1 MAKAK
6 SKPKK
11 AKIAVVVCTDK
22 NLFWQSAFFLARAI
36 SLDPDKLVDFY
47 LYCSDPFDPK
57 LKKALGPRVKIVFTE
72 KAGFA
77 DDIPLSSHIS
87 KATFLR
93 MIALEELCPHYEQV
107 AYSDIDVF
115 QRWGSFGE
123 LINLAGHEQPLAA
136 VRDRSLWG
144 REPEVWVAKNYF
156 PNLPSGVHNRYFNAG
171 IIVAN
176 SKVFLAQEITQRAL
190 AFLRDYP
197 ELCHY
202 ADQSALNAAVNGDWL
217 ELSPSWNW
225 QANTRYD
232 HLIPLR
238 NPRFVHF
245 TGPIKPW
252 KDKRRRFDEVYFFA
266 MKQWLEISG
275 LQHILADIPEAT
287 FFASRERLRTRL
299 LAEQH
304 TSPLEMRE
312 FVKPYI
318 DRTDFADAELGLP
331 VFGWTDDR

>member
-47 LYCSDPFDPK
+47 LYCSDPFDK
-57 LKKALGPRVKIVFTE
+57 RLQKALGPRVKIV
-72 KAGFA
+72 
-77 DDIPLSSHIS
+77 LSDTPSVPEDVYYSKHITR
-87 KATFLR
+87 AALLR
-93 MIALEELCPHYEQV
+93 MVALEELCSQYEQV
-107 AYSDIDVF
+107 AYSDVDIF

-123 LINLAGHEQPLAA
+123 LIPLAGHQQPLAA

-144 REPEVWVAKNYF
+144 SEPEIWVAKNYF
-156 PNLPSGVHNRYFNAG
+156 PKLPSGVMNRYFNSG

-176 SKVFLAQEITQRAL
+176 SDVYLAQEITQRAL

-202 ADQSALNAAVNGDWL
+202 SDQSALNAAVNGDWL

-252 KDKRRRFDEVYFFA
+252 KDKLRRFDEMYFFA
-266 MKQWLEISG
+266 MAQWLVLNG
-275 LQHILADIPEAT
+275 MGDVLQEVPEVR
-287 FFASRERLRTRL
+287 FLASRERRRTRML
-299 LAEQH
+299 TEAKPD
-304 TSPLEMRE
+304 PLEMRE
-312 FVKPYI
+312 FAKHYI
-318 DRTDFADAELGLP
+318 DRNDFADAALGLP
-331 VFGWTDDR
+331 VYGWDDDR

>member
-1 MAKAK
+1 MA
-6 SKPKK
+6 
-11 AKIAVVVCTDK
+11 IGI
-22 NLFWQSAFFLARAI
+22 FLARAT
-36 SLDPDKLVDFY
+36 SLDPEKLVDFY

-57 LKKALGPRVKIVFTE
+57 LEKSLGPRVKIVFSEPT
-72 KAGFA
+72 AFA
-77 DDIPLSSHIS
+77 EGIHLSSHVS

-93 MIALEELCPHYEQV
+93 MTALEELCQYYEQV
-107 AYSDIDVF
+107 AYSDVDVF

-123 LINLAGHEQPLAA
+123 LIGMAGHKQPLAA

-144 REPEVWVAKNYF
+144 SEPEVWVAKNYF
-156 PNLPSGVHNRYFNAG
+156 PKLPSGVHNRYFNAG
-171 IIVAN
+171 VIVAN
-176 SKVFLAQEITQRAL
+176 SKVFLEQEIAQRSL
-190 AFLRDYP
+190 AFLQDYP

-202 ADQSALNAAVNGDWL
+202 ADQSGLNAAVNGDWL

-225 QANTRYD
+225 QANTHYD

-266 MKQWLEISG
+266 MKQWLELNG
-275 LQHILADIPEAT
+275 LHHVLEDITDAT
-287 FFASRERLRTRL
+287 FLASRERMRTRL
-299 LAEQH
+299 LTEGN
-304 TSPLEMRE
+304 TNPLEMRN

-318 DRTDFADAELGLP
+318 DRIDFADAELGLP